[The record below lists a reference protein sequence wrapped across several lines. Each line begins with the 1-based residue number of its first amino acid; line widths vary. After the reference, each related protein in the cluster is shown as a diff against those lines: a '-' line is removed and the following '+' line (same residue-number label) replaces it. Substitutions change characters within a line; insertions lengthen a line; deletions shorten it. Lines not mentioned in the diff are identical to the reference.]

1 MKQRKAS
8 ARREEQAAQNQGMRL
23 RTRLLGAAMALLC
36 FGVLAGRLYWLQ
48 VVQHDL
54 YAQRAENQQL
64 RSTRIPAP
72 RGEILDRSGQTLAT
86 SATCWTVRA
95 APRELEAEDVDAA
108 SRTLAEILDLDEET
122 VREKLSQRTSNDA
135 LLRRRVDK
143 ALADQVRDACAANGW
158 KGIYLNEDTK
168 RVYPMGNFAGSILG
182 FTNVDN
188 EGMAGLELKYNKALT
203 GRSGQV
209 LTLKNAWGYTT
220 PVQYD
225 TYVPPVP
232 GNTLTLTID
241 ANIQHYLENYLSY
254 AVQEYNVAARG
265 VGIVMDVNT
274 GAVLAMST
282 KPDYDPNHPRALTDE
297 TARNEVE
304 QLEATLHGLNTST
317 ITQNDVNT
325 ACDHFKKARQYWELS
340 EAFLMGAA
348 SDFDI
353 DPTIDSWP
361 LNRTLLL
368 SYFKNGMSQEAL
380 EDATI
385 LGFHALEFILFR
397 NGNPRQVSELQG
409 NDTYKNFTSV
419 SGAQELAYAQTICT
433 LLKQRTYQLQVAWE
447 GETAAN
453 KSRADVVKAANL
465 SITTP
470 YGLSYGC
477 NLVNAGISGS
487 KSTFPTLQT
496 AIAQVLSDD
505 EGSCVAIA
513 NEVGTAKIS
522 NPFSA
527 GDISYV
533 ESPYSYNS
541 ITDFCDNIRSIRNVW
556 LGSTDGT
563 AAAYSMHGFF
573 ANVGLQH
580 TNTAVESAYEQAIG
594 SIANMPAPFVKYVST
609 IWNLAFED
617 DESWE

>member
-1 MKQRKAS
+1 MAVMLGCLMVSCSDSDENSNGGGTDETNIDYTNRAYGNTAIGSCATLVNELVKANTTIGS
-8 ARREEQAAQNQGMRL
+8 A
-23 RTRLLGAAMALLC
+23 
-36 FGVLAGRLYWLQ
+36 
-48 VVQHDL
+48 
-54 YAQRAENQQL
+54 QL
-64 RSTRIPAP
+64 S
-72 RGEILDRSGQTLAT
+72 
-86 SATCWTVRA
+86 
-95 APRELEAEDVDAA
+95 
-108 SRTLAEILDLDEET
+108 
-122 VREKLSQRTSNDA
+122 
-135 LLRRRVDK
+135 
-143 ALADQVRDACAANGW
+143 ADQ
-158 KGIYLNEDTK
+158 
-168 RVYPMGNFAGSILG
+168 
-182 FTNVDN
+182 
-188 EGMAGLELKYNKALT
+188 
-203 GRSGQV
+203 
-209 LTLKNAWGYTT
+209 
-220 PVQYD
+220 
-225 TYVPPVP
+225 
-232 GNTLTLTID
+232 
-241 ANIQHYLENYLSY
+241 ENYLRETLRNI
-254 AVQEYNVAARG
+254 VNNV
-265 VGIVMDVNT
+265 IVPT
-274 GAVLAMST
+274 YTQLG
-282 KPDYDPNHPRALTDE
+282 
-297 TARNEVE
+297 NEVE

-465 SITTP
+465 DITTP
-470 YGLSYGC
+470 YGLSYGS

-573 ANVGLQH
+573 ANVGLQN
-580 TNTAVESAYEQAIG
+580 TNTSVESAYEQAIG
-594 SIANMPAPFVKYVST
+594 SIANMPAPFVKYVSI